1 MTSEYRLLNNSFGQ
15 NNLSNESMKS
25 QMVEQGAHWSAGGT
39 GDEEEQE
46 GKQHLAI
53 MMWTSTLSRW
63 AARPPRPKGRPA
75 SDCATVSELHFQQPR
90 GTASHCISTPH
101 SVVHRGAYRGCRPT
115 QVLYGAARLEWRRG
129 HLKARCGLTLRPQFK
144 DGEHIVWKSR
154 SWNTIRIRLTYR
166 FSVHVCSRAH
176 VCVHGCT
183 CVCAHQSYAAVLP
196 CAVSVLLCAAPG
208 YMSLSNNKRNY
219 WENDFS
225 NPEDSNRNLLKRYVL
240 EVHSTASP

>member
-1 MTSEYRLLNNSFGQ
+1 MTSEYRLLDNSFGQ
-15 NNLSNESMKS
+15 NNLSNESVKS
-25 QMVEQGAHWSAGGT
+25 QMVDRGWT

-46 GKQHLAI
+46 GEQHLAI
-53 MMWTSTLSRW
+53 MMWTSTPSRW

-75 SDCATVSELHFQQPR
+75 SDCAAVSELHFQQPR
-90 GTASHCISTPH
+90 GTASHRISTPR

-115 QVLYGAARLEWRRG
+115 QVLYGAARLEWWRG

-144 DGEHIVWKSR
+144 DGEYIVWKSR
-154 SWNTIRIRLTYR
+154 SWNTMRIRLTY
-166 FSVHVCSRAH
+166 
-176 VCVHGCT
+176 GCT
-183 CVCAHQSYAAVLP
+183 CVCAHQSYAAVLR

-225 NPEDSNRNLLKRYVL
+225 NPEDNNRNLLKRYVL